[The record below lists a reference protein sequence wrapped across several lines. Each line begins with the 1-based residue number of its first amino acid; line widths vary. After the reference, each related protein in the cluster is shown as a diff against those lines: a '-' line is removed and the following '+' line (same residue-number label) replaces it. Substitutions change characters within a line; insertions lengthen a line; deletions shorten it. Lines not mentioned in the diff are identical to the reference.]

1 MINPSL
7 ADDYISR
14 AKIRINI
21 LKEFLRVHDYSD
33 TIREAQEV
41 VELIQKA
48 MLLRLGIDPPKWHD
62 VIDVLLENKEKLPKD
77 ISQKLSSLRK
87 DAKWLRSQ
95 REISFYGDDDF
106 IPGADYSKEDANRA
120 IATAQ
125 EFFSLLEGFP

>member
-7 ADDYISR
+7 ADDYIYR

-62 VIDVLLENKEKLPKD
+62 VIDIILENKEKLPTD
-77 ISQKLSSLRK
+77 LSQKLSSLRK
-87 DAKWLRSQ
+87 DAKWLRTQ
-95 REISFYGDDDF
+95 REISFY
-106 IPGADYSKEDANRA
+106 SKEDADRA

>member
-7 ADDYISR
+7 ADDYIYR

-62 VIDVLLENKEKLPKD
+62 VIDIILENKEKLPTNL
-77 ISQKLSSLRK
+77 SQKLSSLRK
-87 DAKWLRSQ
+87 DAKWLRTQ
-95 REISFYGDDDF
+95 REISFY
-106 IPGADYSKEDANRA
+106 SKEDADRA

>member
-7 ADDYISR
+7 ADDYIYR

-62 VIDVLLENKEKLPKD
+62 VIDIILENKEKLPSD
-77 ISQKLSSLRK
+77 LSQKLSFLRK
-87 DAKWLRSQ
+87 DAKWLRTQ
-95 REISFYGDDDF
+95 REISFY
-106 IPGADYSKEDANRA
+106 SKEDADRA

>member
-7 ADDYISR
+7 ADDYIYR

-62 VIDVLLENKEKLPKD
+62 VIDIILENKEKLPTD
-77 ISQKLSSLRK
+77 LSQKLSSLRK
-87 DAKWLRSQ
+87 DAKWLRTQ
-95 REISFYGDDDF
+95 REISFY
-106 IPGADYSKEDANRA
+106 SKEDADRA
-120 IATAQ
+120 ITTAQ